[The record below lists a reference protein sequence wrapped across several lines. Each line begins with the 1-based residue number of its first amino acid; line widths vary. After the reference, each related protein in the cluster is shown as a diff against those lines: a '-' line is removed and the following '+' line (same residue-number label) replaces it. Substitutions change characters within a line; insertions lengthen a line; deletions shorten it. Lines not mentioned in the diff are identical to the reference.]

1 MNELMN
7 LNDGLVTEITEYD
20 TKILTLFQKVG
31 LPAEG
36 VLVSLP
42 ERKKV
47 FKNMEDILSLLPAD
61 KLKQSEYLSKF
72 LSAVS
77 AGLFDAAL
85 NYLWDETVKQLRKR
99 VSSYDI
105 QYFYDLLSLSEQRR
119 SKLRTEE
126 DLSSITDDELINGAL
141 KLGVISEIGFR
152 LLDDIKYMRNWA
164 SAAHPNQVTITGLQL
179 VSWLETCIR
188 EVISLPLSTMVVRI
202 NELLKNIKKNELEE
216 SDITSIATVFENLT
230 EEKIQ
235 SLCNGFFGIYCRNET
250 EEFTR
255 TNIKKLLPKLWIYVI
270 DDTKY
275 QIGIKYGQM
284 KVNGDVEGAAYAR
297 SFLEIV
303 NAEKYI
309 PDDLKDAEL
318 KNELDNLKYAH
329 NSYNNFYLESQYI
342 KQINNLITKRKIS
355 KNIEND
361 LILTVLDAFLT
372 NTHGISWEAD
382 DYYKEVI
389 NKFNDRQFIKG
400 IACFTHEKIKNKLN
414 HRLCQKKY
422 LEYLAIVKENVTIP
436 SLIDIVEDIE
446 DMGIIKLLNDT
457 NPIEQRLSLL
467 LKSI

>member
-1 MNELMN
+1 MNELMA

-20 TKILTLFQKVG
+20 AKILTLFQKAG

-36 VLVSLP
+36 VLVSLS
-42 ERKKV
+42 ERKTV
-47 FKNMEDILSLLPAD
+47 FRNMEYILEQLSAEQLS
-61 KLKQSEYLSKF
+61 QSEYLSKF

-105 QYFYDLLSLSEQRR
+105 QYFYDLLGLSEQRR
-119 SKLRTEE
+119 SKLKTEE
-126 DLSSITDDELINGAL
+126 DLSKITDDELINGAL
-141 KLGVISEIGFR
+141 KIGVISEIGYR

-179 VSWLETCIR
+179 ASWLETCIK
-188 EVISLPLSTMVVRI
+188 EVISLPMSTMVAAI
-202 NELLKNIKKNELEE
+202 NELLKNIKKNELDEG
-216 SDITSIATVFENLT
+216 DITSIATGFENLT

-250 EEFTR
+250 EEYTR
-255 TNIKKLLPKLWIYVI
+255 TNIKKLLPKLWVYVI
-270 DDTKY
+270 EDTKY
-275 QIGIKYGQM
+275 QIGIKYGQRR
-284 KVNGDVEGAAYAR
+284 VSGDVEGAAYAR

-309 PDDLKDAEL
+309 PDDLKDIDL

-329 NSYNNFYLESQYI
+329 NSYNNFYLEAQYI
-342 KQINNLITKRKIS
+342 KQINNLVTRRKIS
-355 KNIEND
+355 KNIENE

-389 NKFNDRQFIKG
+389 NKFNNRQFIKG
-400 IACFTHEKIKNKLN
+400 IACFKHEKIKNKLN
-414 HRLCQKKY
+414 HQLCQKKY
-422 LEYLAIVKENVTIP
+422 LEYLVIVKENVTIP
-436 SLIDIVEDIE
+436 SLIDIVAEIE
-446 DMGIIKLLNDT
+446 DMGITKLLSDT
-457 NPIEQRLSLL
+457 SQIEQRLSLL
-467 LKSI
+467 MKSI